1 MRRHLNLSLSFS
13 AIRKLTQM
21 IFLFHPSFI
30 CQNKTIHEHDTAND
44 LRDETIPQHQLDTAN
59 DLIED
64 ITPEDADLMV
74 PIQYLNTS
82 QAETPLTQHLN
93 EAETP
98 PNHGHLS
105 QAEAPNDVTVR
116 WHNINLIS
124 QYRKIWL
131 QTMEGNHFAHRCN

>member
-1 MRRHLNLSLSFS
+1 MGCLQKRKKELYICSFCEKTFEFKS
-13 AIRKLTQM
+13 VFLCHQKTHTNDI
-21 IFLFHPSFI
+21 LFHPSLI
-30 CQNKTIHEHDTAND
+30 CQNKTIPEHDTAND

-74 PIQYLNTS
+74 PIQHLNTS

-98 PNHGHLS
+98 TNHGNLS
-105 QAEAPNDVTVR
+105 QAEAPNDITER
-116 WHNINLIS
+116 LHNINL
-124 QYRKIWL
+124 
-131 QTMEGNHFAHRCN
+131 N

>member
-1 MRRHLNLSLSFS
+1 MSEWVVFKKEKNNFIPAVFMRRHLNLSLSFS
-13 AIRKLTQM
+13 AIRKLTQT

-30 CQNKTIHEHDTAND
+30 CQNKTIPEHDTAND
-44 LRDETIPQHQLDTAN
+44 LRDETIPQYQLDTAN

-74 PIQYLNTS
+74 PIQHLNTS

-98 PNHGHLS
+98 TNHGNLS
-105 QAEAPNDVTVR
+105 QAEAPNDITER
-116 WHNINLIS
+116 LHNINL
-124 QYRKIWL
+124 
-131 QTMEGNHFAHRCN
+131 N